1 MSYTFAPSTAGNTAV
16 IYGVEE
22 TLSGYILQDFNVN
35 EDVNTVQIPDQ
46 KGAIAQVFPL
56 QHHWT
61 LSFTAIGS
69 GTAPVTVGSTLKPE
83 GQDITYYVNSCE
95 RRATYNDT
103 QKWSVQLEA
112 WDGTVAKAS
121 STDTEGTTLG
131 PEQAQSP
138 NP

>member
-1 MSYTFAPSTAGNTAV
+1 MPYTFVPSTAGNTSV
-16 IYGVEE
+16 IYGVQEQ
-22 TLSGYILQDFNVN
+22 LSGYILQDFNVN

-46 KGAIAQVFPL
+46 RGAIAQVFPL

-83 GQDITYYVNSCE
+83 NQDIVYYVNSCE
-95 RRATYNDT
+95 RRATYNDS
-103 QKWSVQLEA
+103 QKWAVQLEA
-112 WDGTVAKAS
+112 WDGAVAKATS
-121 STDTEGTTLG
+121 EATEGTALG
-131 PEQAQSP
+131 PGEQNS